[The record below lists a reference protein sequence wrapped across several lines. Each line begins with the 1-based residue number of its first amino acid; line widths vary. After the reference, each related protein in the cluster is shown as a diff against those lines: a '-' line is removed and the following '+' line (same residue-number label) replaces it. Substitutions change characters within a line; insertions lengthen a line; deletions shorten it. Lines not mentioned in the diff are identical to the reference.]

1 MERKIINDQILRE
14 VSKELGLPLKE
25 VKEVVDAQSQ
35 YVRFIIENGM
45 FDSVRLPSLGAF
57 VSKPVEIQMLEHLKG
72 MTPDQQK
79 EFKKLVRTGKVKLK
93 TWKEKKLK
101 QQPVQQAQ

>member
-1 MERKIINDQILRE
+1 MDRKIINDQILKE
-14 VSKELGLPLKE
+14 TAKELGLTVKE

-35 YVRFIIENGM
+35 YVKFIIENGM
-45 FDSVRLPSLGAF
+45 FDSVRLPNLGAF

-72 MTPDQQK
+72 MTIDQQR

-93 TWKEKKLK
+93 IWK
-101 QQPVQQAQ
+101 